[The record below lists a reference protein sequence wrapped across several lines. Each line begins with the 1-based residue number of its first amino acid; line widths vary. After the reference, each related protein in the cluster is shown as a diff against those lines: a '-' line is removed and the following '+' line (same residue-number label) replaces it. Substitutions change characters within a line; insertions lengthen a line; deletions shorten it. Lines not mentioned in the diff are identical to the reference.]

1 MLKKLIR
8 RLQRYAFAEVLGELA
23 AIRFELARRNEV
35 LEGALLAIALER
47 EAVVQPSPSTS
58 RSDLA

>member
-23 AIRFELARRNEV
+23 AIRVELARRNEV

-47 EAVVQPSPSTS
+47 EAVVQPGSSNS